1 MLVCAAP
8 GFLHPTSCFGTVGLR
23 GAPSWQ
29 LLGHPHFDVM
39 VVRRPELCPHPPSA
53 EDPPGAQH
61 LARSLQE
68 LSGAC
73 LEHPLETS
81 RQTLLG
87 APGPPLPVWRDRSNK
102 RSQRQKL
109 THLIPFRLCPRTG
122 GTNRSRRTR
131 RQLAL
136 GRGLRLKRMFHHLA
150 PHQGPGAGKGS
161 GSLSPR
167 LLSDSGSWPVPPWVW
182 MHQNCQKGMPR

>member
-87 APGPPLPVWRDRSNK
+87 APGPPLPVWRDRSE
-102 RSQRQKL
+102 RVGRTCPGLTCRQDFSGWQEKC
-109 THLIPFRLCPRTG
+109 TPRW
-122 GTNRSRRTR
+122 
-131 RQLAL
+131 L
-136 GRGLRLKRMFHHLA
+136 
-150 PHQGPGAGKGS
+150 
-161 GSLSPR
+161 
-167 LLSDSGSWPVPPWVW
+167 PWSV
-182 MHQNCQKGMPR
+182 